1 MPNIEI
7 TVEKSFRVSET
18 VNVSRADYNA
28 IKHGGAV
35 PDRILQPLLNQLPN
49 DDTFADMDYA
59 ICDENNETLI
69 PWR

>member
-1 MPNIEI
+1 MPDPKNLYWYNN
-7 TVEKSFRVSET
+7 SEH
-18 VNVSRADYNA
+18 R
-28 IKHGGAV
+28 GAV

-59 ICDENNETLI
+59 VCDENNETLI